1 MNQTIEII
9 KNHRSIRS
17 YQDKDIPEEVLS
29 TIIEATQAM
38 PTSINGQQVSLVIV
52 RNKETRKK
60 LAELCGGQPWVAQ
73 APVFVLFV
81 ADFYKTSLA
90 AELNGRKQVIH
101 ESAEGNLVGI
111 FDCGIALGGMLV
123 AAESL
128 GLGIVPIGGIRL
140 HAKEVIELL
149 GLPQYTFP
157 VNGLCIGYPEDHS
170 KLKPRLPSTTYAHYE
185 KYNPAVLKENIQTYD
200 KTMAEYLAGINR
212 AEEVNW
218 SSRTSSMYQQVYFPN
233 VKPTMTKQGFLHDK

>member
-1 MNQTIEII
+1 MNSTLQII

-17 YQDKDIPEEVLS
+17 YLDKDLPADVLQA
-29 TIIEATQAM
+29 IVDAAQAM

-52 RNKETRKK
+52 RDKDTRLK
-60 LAELCGGQPWVAQ
+60 LAELCGGQPWVAA

-90 AELNGRKQVIH
+90 AEINGRTQVIH
-101 ESAEGNLVGI
+101 ESVEGGLVGVL
-111 FDCGIALGGMLV
+111 DCGIAMGGMIV

-149 GLPQYTFP
+149 GLPKYTFP
-157 VNGLCIGYPEDHS
+157 VNGLCVGYPADES
-170 KLKPRLPSTTYAHYE
+170 KLKPRLPQETFAHYE
-185 KYNPAVLKENIQTYD
+185 KYAASQLLSNIKAYD
-200 KTMAEYLAGINR
+200 VTMEAYLATIGRTN
-212 AEEVNW
+212 EGNW
-218 SSRTSSMYQQVYFPN
+218 SKQTSNSYQQVYFPN
-233 VKPTMTKQGFLHDK
+233 VKPTMTEQGLLHNK

>member
-17 YQDKDIPEEVLS
+17 YLDKDIPDAVLT
-29 TIIEATQAM
+29 TIIEAAQAM

-52 RNKETRKK
+52 RDKDLRKK

-90 AELNGRKQVIH
+90 AKLNNRQQVIH

-111 FDCGIALGGMLV
+111 FDCGIALGGMTV

-140 HAKEVIELL
+140 HAQEVIELL
-149 GLPQYTFP
+149 GLPEYTFP
-157 VNGLCIGYPEDHS
+157 VNGLCLGYPADNS
-170 KLKPRLPSTTYAHYE
+170 KLKPRLPLATYAHYE
-185 KYNPAVLKENIQTYD
+185 KYNPAILEENIRAYD

-212 AEEVNW
+212 SEEVNW
-218 SSRTSSMYQQVYFPN
+218 SSRTSSIYQQVYFPN